1 MRMIKYTVMSI
12 FIALLAVSCSKN
24 NSNGNTV
31 ATDDSLNLP
40 DSEVRIA
47 RIQLYKKGEVT
58 AEILSDKIIK
68 FNAQDSTMAYKLD
81 INIFDSLGHSTTKI
95 TGDSGIIREGRGIVN
110 IYGNVIV
117 NINDTTELE
126 TDYLWW
132 DSNTN
137 RIKSDAF
144 VRITRGKDVITGWGL
159 DADNKLN
166 SYKILNQVS
175 GEIKDREDL

>member
-1 MRMIKYTVMSI
+1 ML
-12 FIALLAVSCSKN
+12 IAILTVSCSNKN
-24 NSNGNTV
+24 IDGDTV
-31 ATDDSLNLP
+31 ATDDSLKLP

-68 FNAQDSTMAYKLD
+68 FDAQDSTMAYKLD
-81 INIFDSLGHSTTKI
+81 INIFDSLGQATTEI
-95 TGDSGIIREGRGIVN
+95 TGDSGVIREGRGIVN
-110 IYGNVIV
+110 IYGNVVVI
-117 NINDTTELE
+117 INDTTRLD

-132 DSNTN
+132 NSNNN

-144 VRITRGKDVITGWGL
+144 VRITRGSDVITGWGL

-166 SYKILNQVS
+166 SFRILNQVS
-175 GEIKDREDL
+175 GEISDKEAL

>member
-1 MRMIKYTVMSI
+1 MRLIKYT
-12 FIALLAVSCSKN
+12 FISMLITFLAVNCSNN
-24 NSNGNTV
+24 NSSGNTV
-31 ATDDSLNLP
+31 VTDDSLKLP

-68 FNAQDSTMAYKLD
+68 FDAQDSTMAYKLD
-81 INIFDSLGHSTTKI
+81 INIFDSLGQSTTKI
-95 TGDSGIIREGRGIVN
+95 IGDSGIIREGRGIVN
-110 IYGNVIV
+110 IYGNVVV
-117 NINDTTELE
+117 NINDTTILE

-132 DSNTN
+132 NSNNN

-166 SYKILNQVS
+166 SFKILNQVS
-175 GEIKDREDL
+175 GEIKDKEGL